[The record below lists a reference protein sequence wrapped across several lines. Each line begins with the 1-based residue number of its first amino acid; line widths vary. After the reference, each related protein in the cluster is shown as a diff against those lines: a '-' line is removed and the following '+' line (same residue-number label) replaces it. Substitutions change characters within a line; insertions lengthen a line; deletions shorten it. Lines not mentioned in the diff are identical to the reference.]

1 MNKIFTQAV
10 KERRSFYHISK
21 SINVSDAKLQEI
33 VEFSV
38 KWTPTAFNSQSSRAV
53 LLLKDH
59 HDKLWDSTREILR
72 KLVPADK
79 FKPTNDKMDGFKSG
93 YGTVL
98 YFDDQASIRGMQEK
112 FPLYAERFPEWG
124 HHSNG
129 ILQFVVWLYLEEH
142 GLGASLQHYNPLI
155 DHVIQQEWSIPAD
168 WKLIAQMPFGH
179 PTQQP
184 GEKTFVPVE
193 ERTKIFK

>member
-1 MNKIFTQAV
+1 MNKIFIQAV

-21 SINVSDAKLQEI
+21 SVNVSDAKLQEI

-38 KWTPTAFNSQSSRAV
+38 KWTPTAFNNQSSRAV

-72 KLVPADK
+72 KMVPADK

-98 YFDDQASIRGMQEK
+98 YFDDQATTRKMQEK

-129 ILQFVVWLYLEEH
+129 ILQFVVWSYLEEQ

-155 DHVIQQEWSIPAD
+155 DHVVQQEWNIPAD

-179 PTQQP
+179 PTQPP